1 MTEIPEHLLK
11 RSRDRRAAAGGAS
24 DSPGPEVATTG
35 DTTPAEAAP
44 AAPAATGPAART
56 AAAAPAEP
64 PAKAPDSPV
73 VAAYRARRKVP
84 FWAMAALALLPIW
97 TFM

>member
-1 MTEIPEHLLK
+1 VTEIPEHLLK

-24 DSPGPEVATTG
+24 DSPGTEVATTG

-64 PAKAPDSPV
+64 PATPEDIQLLREIRDSLK
-73 VAAYRARRKVP
+73 R
-84 FWAMAALALLPIW
+84 
-97 TFM
+97 